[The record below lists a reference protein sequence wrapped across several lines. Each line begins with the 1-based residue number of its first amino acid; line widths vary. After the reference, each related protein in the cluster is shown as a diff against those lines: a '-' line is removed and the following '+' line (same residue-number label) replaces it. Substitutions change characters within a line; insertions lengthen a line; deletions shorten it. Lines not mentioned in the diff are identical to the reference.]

1 MRQLIALYFLA
12 LTLPLFLGVSLG
24 QAKKYADLQR
34 EVRKLE
40 VTQEEWIESNKRL
53 IAGIALFSSPD
64 RIGRIAAE
72 ELGLTK
78 KQPEEILQ
86 IRIENNRGRIDG

>member
-1 MRQLIALYFLA
+1 MRRLVLLYFLA
-12 LTLPLFLGVSLG
+12 LTLPLFLGVAVRQSK
-24 QAKKYADLQR
+24 QHAALQR
-34 EVRKLE
+34 ELGRLE

-53 IAGIALFSSPD
+53 IAEIALLSSPG

-72 ELGLTK
+72 ELRLTK

-86 IRIENNRGRIDG
+86 IRIENNRGGIDG

>member
-1 MRQLIALYFLA
+1 MRRFLLLYFLA
-12 LTLPLFLGVSLG
+12 LTLPLFFGISVWQSG
-24 QAKKYADLQR
+24 KYLALQR
-34 EVRKLE
+34 EVRSLE
-40 VTQEEWIESNKRL
+40 VIQEEWIESNKRL

-64 RIGRIAAE
+64 RIEHIAAE
-72 ELGLTK
+72 ELGLRR

>member
-1 MRQLIALYFLA
+1 MRRLVLLYFLA
-12 LTLPLFLGVSLG
+12 LTLPLFLGVSVRQVMLHT
-24 QAKKYADLQR
+24 ALQR
-34 EVRKLE
+34 ELGKLE

-53 IAGIALFSSPD
+53 IAEITLLSSPE
-64 RIGRIAAE
+64 RIGAIASK

-86 IRIENNRGRIDG
+86 IRIENSRRGNDG